1 MTNCIDP
8 TTINYEIFKNE
19 FFPIE
24 KESNDDQSRI
34 YFDEKILICLGFVM
48 FSLQNK
54 SKKTQKFFI
63 LKNKLQNMFL

>member
-24 KESNDDQSRI
+24 IESNDQSRI